1 MCEKAVKD
9 EPYVMK
15 YVPDHFKT
23 QKMCYKA
30 VKNDPS
36 FLQLV
41 SDHFKTQKLCYK
53 AVKNDPSFLQ
63 SVPDWFITKEW
74 IDMWYDDDKDKSF
87 ELYDDVLDKYNF
99 FEWYEGYHK
108 RKAQKAKIKDELIP
122 IAWHPSRYWDW
133 CISEDEKKETEKL
146 WA

>member
-23 QKMCYKA
+23 Q
-30 VKNDPS
+30 
-36 FLQLV
+36 Q
-41 SDHFKTQKLCYK
+41 LCYK

-87 ELYDDVLDKYNF
+87 ELYDDVLDKYDF